1 MTFNLMKTSDVED
14 LENVEI
20 EYVLQPPLDVSN
32 DPYFEEFSKVFAHFQ
47 IANNESEVS
56 FSQYEI

>member
-1 MTFNLMKTSDVED
+1 MPFNLYNEKISDVDDTEK
-14 LENVEI
+14 VEI
-20 EYVLQPPLDVSN
+20 EYVLQPLDVSN

-56 FSQYEI
+56 FSQ

>member
-1 MTFNLMKTSDVED
+1 MKTSDVED